1 MLYMFNF
8 DKIPPNQF
16 SLIAALL
23 GILLNLELDV
33 NEQNSLG
40 NFFVSI
46 GQTMLTAA
54 AQSANQESHP
64 TDQSM
69 LQQINQMTAQ
79 LDALKK
85 QLKNNK
91 HAPY

>member
-1 MLYMFNF
+1 MFNF

-23 GILLNLELDV
+23 GVLLNLDLDT
-33 NEQNSLG
+33 NEQNSFG
-40 NFFVSI
+40 NFLVSI

-54 AQSANQESHP
+54 AQATNQQAHP
-64 TDQSM
+64 TKSSICLQIDQMS
-69 LQQINQMTAQ
+69 AQ

-85 QLKNNK
+85 QVENCR
-91 HAPY
+91 Y